1 MDDKRL
7 RELLP
12 KVREGEE
19 RATHELF
26 QDLIYPVSGKCV
38 SSWKFDPDT
47 RADLVQDATIKVLK
61 GLPKFRGK
69 TVGEMQS
76 FVWQTGK
83 RVVIDY
89 IRKQESKPEETSPD
103 ERYMTSNNGVWPSHN
118 GDDPSVPIETEDLI
132 RKALDELER
141 QRPDCLKTL
150 TRIVTECESIRELA
164 EKIGRTGGATRVHLH
179 DCRKVLK
186 AILKRLSG

>member
-1 MDDKRL
+1 MDDKKL

-12 KVREGEE
+12 MAKKKDE

-26 QDLIYPVSGKCV
+26 RDLIYPVSGK
-38 SSWKFDPDT
+38 SLASWKFDPGT
-47 RADLVQDATIKVLK
+47 HADLVQDAAINVLK
-61 GLPKFRGK
+61 GLPEFRGK
-69 TVGEMQS
+69 TVGEIQS
-76 FVWQTGK
+76 FVWIVGK
-83 RVVIDY
+83 RVAIDY
-89 IRKQESKPEETSPD
+89 IKKKGKKPEEIPLD
-103 ERYMTSNNGVWPSHN
+103 ELCMTSNNGVWLSHN

-132 RKALDELER
+132 RKALNELER

-164 EKIGRTGGATRVHLH
+164 KKIGRTGGATRVHLH
-179 DCRKVLK
+179 GCRKRFK